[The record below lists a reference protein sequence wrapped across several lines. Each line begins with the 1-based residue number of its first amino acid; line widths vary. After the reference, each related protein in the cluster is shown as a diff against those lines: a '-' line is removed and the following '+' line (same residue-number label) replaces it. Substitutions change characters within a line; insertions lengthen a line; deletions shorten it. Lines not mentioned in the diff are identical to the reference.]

1 MNTIER
7 FDRYVIPNYTRY
19 PVTLV
24 RGEGSY
30 IWSDEG
36 KRYIDFFPGWGC
48 DMLGHCPP
56 KVVKAI
62 QDQLEKLVHVPNSWY
77 MEQQGIWAEMLS
89 ERSFGGKAFF
99 CNSGAEANEA
109 AIKFIRLHQVPKGRY
124 KIITFEG
131 SFHGRTLATTTATAQ
146 AKYQAGLGPLVPG
159 FMYAKFG
166 DLDSVRELV
175 DEETAAIFI
184 EPIQGEGGI
193 RIPPEGFLQGL
204 RQICDEN
211 DLLLHFDEVQTGC
224 GRTGYWFA
232 YQKFGVTPDSM
243 SLAKAISGGAAA
255 GAFLARADIA
265 HDLKRGMHAS
275 TFGGNPIAAAGGI
288 AAIQMIEEEHLLE
301 NAKKIENYFR
311 QRAEQMQQ
319 KCSLIKDIRC
329 AGTMIGIELN
339 VEGAFA
345 VKECMERGLLI
356 NCTHNVVIRM
366 LPAINLTMD
375 QAKEGLDILEDV
387 IVNHQV

>member
-1 MNTIER
+1 M
-7 FDRYVIPNYTRY
+7 
-19 PVTLV
+19 
-24 RGEGSY
+24 
-30 IWSDEG
+30 
-36 KRYIDFFPGWGC
+36 
-48 DMLGHCPP
+48 
-56 KVVKAI
+56 
-62 QDQLEKLVHVPNSWY
+62 
-77 MEQQGIWAEMLS
+77 
-89 ERSFGGKAFF
+89 
-99 CNSGAEANEA
+99 
-109 AIKFIRLHQVPKGRY
+109 
-124 KIITFEG
+124 
-131 SFHGRTLATTTATAQ
+131 
-146 AKYQAGLGPLVPG
+146 
-159 FMYAKFG
+159 
-166 DLDSVRELV
+166 
-175 DEETAAIFI
+175 
-184 EPIQGEGGI
+184 
-193 RIPPEGFLQGL
+193 
-204 RQICDEN
+204 
-211 DLLLHFDEVQTGC
+211 
-224 GRTGYWFA
+224 
-232 YQKFGVTPDSM
+232 
-243 SLAKAISGGAAA
+243 AKAISGGAAA

-288 AAIQMIEEEHLLE
+288 ATIQMIEEEHLLE

-387 IVNHQV
+387 IVNHQA